1 MWHLNTEIEQAC
13 SCIRVVI
20 LFTTHPV
27 PATHAYRLDSKLAAR
42 VRMHAQEASVFL
54 ILGGHGVIKLRQLKT
69 LVARRHPREER
80 RAMLGEIRHGHLHDA
95 EASEQ
100 G

>member
-20 LFTTHPV
+20 RCTTHPV

-42 VRMHAQEASVFL
+42 LRMHAQEASVFL
-54 ILGGHGVIKLRQLKT
+54 ILGGHGVIKLREDLKGW
-69 LVARRHPREER
+69 VVGFHNEQSPRGGAGQHR
-80 RAMLGEIRHGHLHDA
+80 QA
-95 EASEQ
+95 Q
-100 G
+100 